1 MSKQVRNFSEVCYWF
16 ETRTSRIWSELNGD
30 WALDELST
38 ARARRA
44 IGLEA
49 IPILFYDDNPP
60 YFCFFESTT
69 LIIDWP
75 HPPIFKT
82 IVLNLTMF
90 YCFPWITFMAR
101 DFISTLRLTPSK
113 WELTQW
119 WKGDSPLT
127 LWCKP
132 NWESKKC
139 KDQINLPVA
148 RIDCQTDGQKRI
160 QFTTNWW
167 MVLHFCPTYGVHDFR
182 VSMEVY
188 HMPTVLLNYQIKKK
202 LPHKSPHLAQ
212 LFWVCPEIRVFL
224 SLQTFARS
232 LSCLVTMCMPLRLQ
246 LKINQFL

>member
-1 MSKQVRNFSEVCYWF
+1 M
-16 ETRTSRIWSELNGD
+16 
-30 WALDELST
+30 DELGT

-49 IPILFYDDNPP
+49 IPILFYENNPP

-113 WELTQW
+113 LWELTQW

-148 RIDCQTDGQKRI
+148 RIDCQTDRQKRI

-167 MVLHFCPTYGVHDFR
+167 MVLHFAPHTAYMIFVSAWKSIICQQFR
-182 VSMEVY
+182 WPIEL
-188 HMPTVLLNYQIKKK
+188 TKKVLHQ
-202 LPHKSPHLAQ
+202 SPQMTAK
-212 LFWVCPEIRVFL
+212 
-224 SLQTFARS
+224 
-232 LSCLVTMCMPLRLQ
+232 CLLRYPFFFHFKQ
-246 LKINQFL
+246 QASE